1 MSQSSGESQKNK
13 APDKS
18 ASKAAA
24 SPSPEKSK
32 AKTKKTSSRKKTVS
46 KTASKKSPPK
56 KMTMAEMQ
64 SSLKSLETRMK
75 RADTLTRKS
84 VKTLEGVVES
94 LDARTQKDNETQ
106 KSALSRRVGRLSNDL
121 EEGLATTRAEI
132 KAALASALANPNPS
146 DVEAAVAR
154 AMSRLNDTETSQAQ
168 AIAKINRHLANLA
181 KAVEDRIVT
190 DQIAATEALHR
201 VQTQLSDQIESVE
214 SESAKAIGTIGGKV
228 ATLSEALEARQSRM
242 DASLAE
248 KVSDL
253 AAQTQAE
260 FDKKTNS
267 MEERIKTLEAA
278 EREAAL
284 QRPDGMSAEISANV
298 SALSGQIETLQT
310 RLDEI
315 DASFTALQAQTDIMG
330 QDLVKTQAQLQDA
343 QSHNQNAPQNSGGAQ
358 AQTPPPPYPSEQAT
372 QTPRPHAAPSPS
384 RVSNVVNMV
393 PASQPSAN
401 PYSQSISGE
410 QSALAAHEP
419 VEFDPSSYHQ
429 ANPYAQPNMPQMMQ
443 QSAATA
449 FAQPEFAPELTPEA
463 EEYPVNEPSS
473 YMAEAYSEEGYS
485 QEAYTQD
492 SYSGENY
499 RDVESM
505 PAGDPLLPYADPAY
519 AENGSQPGH
528 EPLETVRI
536 GETGK
541 SRKSRRKERKSKNT
555 ESASG
560 GSSLLTARNLRVAAL
575 ATGLTLV
582 TLFIVKSFLT
592 DNSENPVALQPK
604 APSSSAEQSL
614 NEAPTPPDL
623 MTEES
628 LSPEMTVPGTPAL
641 ETSPQET
648 SAPNIQGA
656 PQAEPTAPIGTYED
670 TAMPAIPEGGI
681 STLESAAQN
690 GDAVA
695 QLQLG
700 LSYLE
705 QNRVTDGVDLIR
717 SASQTLPAAQ
727 YRLAKLYE
735 NGIGVEK
742 DTSLA
747 RDLTERAARAGNRI
761 AMHDLAIFYAY
772 GNGDVSVD
780 METAAGWFA
789 KAAERGVVDSQFN
802 LAILFENGQG
812 VEQSLPDAYFW
823 YSVAGKQGDQTA
835 AARISALEGQMSQ
848 SDVEAAKIRVASFSP
863 VQINA
868 AANGIFKDLPWS
880 KTGPT
885 AAAQSKAEITEAQ
898 TLLTD
903 MGFDIGPADGIMG
916 ERTRS
921 AILGFQRANNLSET
935 GQVNS
940 ALIERLENASRA

>member
-1 MSQSSGESQKNK
+1 MSQSSGDSLKNK
-13 APDKS
+13 APDKP
-18 ASKAAA
+18 ASKTAA
-24 SPSPEKSK
+24 SPSAQKSK
-32 AKTKKTSSRKKTVS
+32 AKSKKSSSRKKTVS
-46 KTASKKSPPK
+46 KTASKKSPSK

-121 EEGLATTRAEI
+121 EEKLATTRSEI

-154 AMSRLNDTETSQAQ
+154 AMSRLNETETSQAI

-181 KAVEDRIVT
+181 KAVEDRIVS

-284 QRPDGMSAEISANV
+284 QRPDGMSAEMSANV

-343 QSHNQNAPQNSGGAQ
+343 QSQNSELAQ

-393 PASQPSAN
+393 PTSQPSAN
-401 PYSQSISGE
+401 PYSQTASGE

-429 ANPYAQPNMPQMMQ
+429 SNPYAQPNMPQMMQ

-463 EEYPVNEPSS
+463 EEYPINEPSS
-473 YMAEAYSEEGYS
+473 YMDGPYSEESYS
-485 QEAYTQD
+485 QEAYAQD
-492 SYSGENY
+492 SYPGENY
-499 RDVESM
+499 RDVDSM

-519 AENGSQPGH
+519 AETGPQSGH

-536 GETGK
+536 GETD
-541 SRKSRRKERKSKNT
+541 KSRRGRRKEKKAKNT
-555 ESASG
+555 ESPLG
-560 GSSLLTARNLRVAAL
+560 GSSVLTARNLRVAAL

-582 TLFIVKSFLT
+582 TLFLVKSFLT
-592 DNSENPVALQPK
+592 DGSENPVALQPK
-604 APSSSAEQSL
+604 APSPSAEQSL
-614 NEAPTPPDL
+614 NQAATAPDL
-623 MTEES
+623 MIEES
-628 LSPEMTVPGTPAL
+628 LSPGTTASATPIL
-641 ETSPQET
+641 GTSPPET

-670 TAMPAIPEGGI
+670 TAMPKISEGGVG
-681 STLESAAQN
+681 TLESAAQN

-705 QNRVTDGVDLIR
+705 QNRVPDGVDLIR

-727 YRLAKLYE
+727 YRLAKLYDS
-735 NGIGVEK
+735 GIGVEK

-780 METAAGWFA
+780 METAAGWFV

-823 YSVAGKQGDQTA
+823 YSVAGRQGDQTA

-848 SDVEAAKIRVASFSP
+848 SDIEAAKTRVGSFSP

-880 KTGPT
+880 PNGTT
-885 AAAQSKAEITEAQ
+885 AAAQTKVEITEVQ

-903 MGFDIGPADGIMG
+903 MGFDVGPADGVMG
-916 ERTRS
+916 GRTRE
-921 AILGFQRANNLSET
+921 AIIEFQRENNLSET